1 MDASANLDRVAFLLN
16 QLKGL
21 REDLAGARWDDEA
34 EYLRNAIRA
43 TEHSL
48 WLAGH
53 KEVPA

>member
-1 MDASANLDRVAFLLN
+1 MDAPNADRVAFLLN

-34 EYLRNAIRA
+34 ESFRSAIRA

-48 WLAGH
+48 WLAGY
-53 KEVPA
+53 EEAA